1 MINDKPLYR
10 VIFEN
15 GSIFN
20 GGFSITNSLWKEI
33 PDKPIK
39 RLEYSISTGEAI
51 LLEGFESYF
60 CFFEATATFKA
71 PIGKCPK
78 CGSLAK
84 MSYLMSKDNKGNIIS
99 KKLVF
104 RCTKYPKCDW
114 IGKSN
119 ELNENVSGNKA
130 RFIYIMGLKEGM
142 ITSYRI
148 SLIGVDGE
156 NRYQRGDITKRI
168 ALLGQEYRGKST
180 NYEFWRP
187 KIQNKGIK

>member
-1 MINDKPLYR
+1 MPLYK
-10 VIFEN
+10 IYFEDN
-15 GSIFN
+15 SSYN
-20 GGFSITNSLWKEI
+20 GGNTIHNSLWKEI
-33 PDKPIK
+33 PDKPIA
-39 RLEYSISTGEAI
+39 RLEYSILEGEGI

-60 CFFEATATFKA
+60 CFFEAATTFKA

-104 RCTKYPKCDW
+104 RCTKHPKCDW

-119 ELNENVSGNKA
+119 ELNDNVSGNKV
-130 RFIYIMGLKEGM
+130 RFVYIMGLKEGK

-148 SLIGVDGE
+148 SLVALDCE
-156 NRYQRGDITKRI
+156 NRY
-168 ALLGQEYRGKST
+168 
-180 NYEFWRP
+180 
-187 KIQNKGIK
+187 